1 MCLILTLW
9 LLVTVIQDDVCS
21 MVDARSEV
29 FHRAFAKLVDPEDKV
44 VYIRDPINVVLKD
57 IYAEWMEQ
65 TWGGKK
71 GKINMGNV
79 LMSHC

>member
-1 MCLILTLW
+1 
-9 LLVTVIQDDVCS
+9 

-57 IYAEWMEQ
+57 IYAEWMAQ

-71 GKINMGNV
+71 RQNKYGQCVNV
-79 LMSHC
+79 TLLIFHLENELNRF